1 MAATL
6 GIYFGPKI
14 ICIVEVSGKKVL
26 NYLKIPRAL
35 LNQDELEEKVPEEVK
50 LVTVLGEEFRKNNI
64 MAKEA
69 VIGLSGSELL
79 VRTFELPILPQAELS
94 NAINFE
100 AKKYIPF
107 KVEDLQSN
115 FQVEVDRK
123 AKKNFVLFAGVK
135 SDLLEKY
142 NSIFKQLGIKISH
155 IDYAPFSVLRFMAS
169 TGFKD
174 KGVVGLLSLD
184 LVEEDEVNFTVL
196 DNGVPVFSRDITLPR
211 GLPAESA
218 QPVSTEDII
227 AKLKTELRISLDYYK
242 RKFPQKR
249 LSTVFFVAE
258 QGLRG
263 DLESQM
269 AEMELSAKFIDFS
282 QDKYIGKD
290 QPFSLSFVKSYGS
303 GLWRAVRI
311 RLKLN
316 ILAARPRH
324 KLIKKKEGVGEG
336 GGLSALIRS
345 FKLDVRF
352 LILGMLIYGAA
363 YAYGL
368 YRSHPVNQEKTRL
381 ISIRPKVK
389 SVTSDVTLDRL
400 KEIDSSFE
408 NKISDI
414 DNIINNQLFLTG
426 PMESVARNIPKD
438 MWIKDFTFK
447 GGEDNR
453 TADLTM
459 SGLIYSEGG
468 EEELT
473 QANAFVAK
481 LKEDPAF
488 NKYFSEIKI
497 VSLEDQLLGQVT
509 VTHFSIDCKR
519 R

>member
-14 ICIVEVSGKKVL
+14 ICVVETSGKKVL
-26 NYLKIPRAL
+26 NYLKIPRTL
-35 LNQDELEEKVPEEVK
+35 LNQDELEEKIPEEIK
-50 LVTVLGEEFRKNNI
+50 LVTILGEEFKKNNI
-64 MAKEA
+64 RAKEA
-69 VIGLSGSELL
+69 VIGLSGAELL
-79 VRTFELPILPQAELS
+79 VRTFELPILPQAELP

-123 AKKNFVLFAGVK
+123 AKKNLVLFAGVK
-135 SDLLEKY
+135 NDLLEKY

-155 IDYAPFSVLRFMAS
+155 IDYAPFSVLRFLALS
-169 TGFKD
+169 GFKD

-184 LVEEDEVNFTVL
+184 LIEEDEVNFTVL

-211 GLPAESA
+211 GLPTESA

-227 AKLKTELRISLDYYK
+227 NKLKTELRISLDYYR
-242 RKFPQKR
+242 RKFPQKK
-249 LSTVFFVAE
+249 LGTVLFVAE

-269 AEMELSAKFIDFS
+269 AEMELSAKFVDFS

-290 QPFSLSFVKSYGS
+290 QPFSLSFIKGYGS
-303 GLWRAVRI
+303 GLWRAVRT

-316 ILAARPRH
+316 ILAAKPKH
-324 KLIKKKEGVGEG
+324 KVVRKIEGVASE
-336 GGLSALIRS
+336 GGLSSLIRS

-352 LILGMLIYGAA
+352 LILGLLIYGAA

-389 SVTSDVTLDRL
+389 SVTSDVTLQKL
-400 KEIDSSFE
+400 QEIDSSFE

-426 PMESVARNIPKD
+426 PMEAIARNIPKD
-438 MWIKDFTFK
+438 MWIKSFSFSVGK
-447 GGEDNR
+447 DNR
-453 TADLTM
+453 TAGLVM
-459 SGLIYSEGG
+459 RGLIYSEGG

-488 NKYFSEIKI
+488 NKYFNEIKI
-497 VSLEDQLLGQVT
+497 VSLEEQLLGQVK
-509 VTHFSIDCKR
+509 VTSFSINCNRK
-519 R
+519 

>member
-14 ICIVEVSGKKVL
+14 ICVVEINGKKVL

-35 LNQDELEEKVPEEVK
+35 LNQDELEEKIPEEVK
-50 LVTVLGEEFRKNNI
+50 LVTVLGEEFKKNNI
-64 MAKEA
+64 RAKEA
-69 VIGLSGSELL
+69 VIGLSGAELL
-79 VRTFELPILPQAELS
+79 VRTFELPILPQAELP

-123 AKKNFVLFAGVK
+123 AKKNFVLFAGIK

-155 IDYAPFSVLRFMAS
+155 IDYAPFSVLRFLALS
-169 TGFKD
+169 GFKD

-196 DNGVPVFSRDITLPR
+196 DKGVPVFSRDITLPR

-227 AKLKTELRISLDYYK
+227 GKLKTELRISLDYYK
-242 RKFPQKR
+242 RKFPQKK
-249 LSTVFFVAE
+249 LSTVLFVAE

-282 QDKYIGKD
+282 QNIYIGKD
-290 QPFSLSFVKSYGS
+290 QPFSLSFIKSYGS

-311 RLKLN
+311 RLKLD
-316 ILAARPRH
+316 ILAAKP
-324 KLIKKKEGVGEG
+324 KLRVIKKAEGAAGE
-336 GGLSALIRS
+336 GLSALIRS

-352 LILGMLIYGAA
+352 LILGLLIYGAA

-368 YRSHPVNQEKTRL
+368 YRSHPVNQEKIRL
-381 ISIRPKVK
+381 ISIRPEVK
-389 SVTSDVTLDRL
+389 SVTSDVPLNKL

-414 DNIINNQLFLTG
+414 DNTINNQLFLTG

-438 MWIKDFTFK
+438 MWIKNFSFK
-447 GGEDNR
+447 VGKDNR
-453 TADLTM
+453 TAQLTM
-459 SGLIYSEGG
+459 RGLIYSEGG

-488 NKYFSEIKI
+488 NKYFNEIKI
-497 VSLEDQLLGQVT
+497 ISLEEQLLGQVT
-509 VTHFSIDCKR
+509 VTSFSIECKR
-519 R
+519 K